1 MTRAAH
7 VTRFATIFGQVLGH
21 YRRAKRWSLVKLS
34 QRTGMNVSHLSVL
47 ESGQNI
53 PSISTIFLLGEVL
66 GFRPSELLRQVEERL
81 GMKD

>member
-1 MTRAAH
+1 MTRASH
-7 VTRFATIFGQVLGH
+7 VTRISAAFGEVLGH
-21 YRRAKRWSLVKLS
+21 HRLKKRWTLAKLS

-47 ESGQNI
+47 ESGQNV